1 MNEKF
6 PVLIVGAGPVGLC
19 LARALTLQ
27 GVPVQVF
34 ETLPELSTEARAST
48 FHPLTLE
55 MFEAWDLL
63 EPVLAQG
70 HKVARLQYWERESR
84 QLVADFDYQHIAGDT
99 PYPFRLQLPQS
110 QVTRIIKPM
119 IENHPQGNV
128 WMRHTLIDF
137 TDQGDSVEA
146 IFDTPDGQKTYQGAY
161 LCGADGA
168 SSTVRKVLGL
178 SFDGS
183 TYPDRFLLLPCEID
197 LGPVFPKLGPVNYIF
212 DPNEWVIILHL
223 PDVVRI
229 VFRIRPDEDE
239 RDAMDDR
246 AIQKRLEGL
255 VGDLPYTLMNKSIY
269 SVHQRVAETFRV
281 GRVMLLGDAAHINNP
296 AGGMG
301 MNSGIH
307 DAHNL
312 ANKLTRII
320 CQQEGEH
327 LLDLYASQR
336 RNWAVDK
343 VQHHTHE
350 TYATMVVQD
359 EVARAQRN
367 AQYRSWAQDSVK
379 AREYLLRASMLDD
392 RIRH

>member
-1 MNEKF
+1 
-6 PVLIVGAGPVGLC
+6 
-19 LARALTLQ
+19 
-27 GVPVQVF
+27 
-34 ETLPELSTEARAST
+34 
-48 FHPLTLE
+48 
-55 MFEAWDLL
+55 
-63 EPVLAQG
+63 
-70 HKVARLQYWERESR
+70 
-84 QLVADFDYQHIAGDT
+84 
-99 PYPFRLQLPQS
+99 
-110 QVTRIIKPM
+110 
-119 IENHPQGNV
+119 
-128 WMRHTLIDF
+128 
-137 TDQGDSVEA
+137 
-146 IFDTPDGQKTYQGAY
+146 
-161 LCGADGA
+161 
-168 SSTVRKVLGL
+168 
-178 SFDGS
+178 
-183 TYPDRFLLLPCEID
+183 
-197 LGPVFPKLGPVNYIF
+197 
-212 DPNEWVIILHL
+212 
-223 PDVVRI
+223 
-229 VFRIRPDEDE
+229 
-239 RDAMDDR
+239 MDDR

-350 TYATMVVQD
+350 TYATMVIQD